1 LPGED
6 ADGGSGRQS
15 EKEGEVSTTAEHAYG
30 RCNFC
35 GDLFNGVI
43 HRWHDLA
50 LCFKC
55 GDAVAELDARLSDSR
70 IRDGEATG
78 QTGDFY
84 EAFKKIASRP
94 RFAGVVEGQRKDIPM
109 GAQPVP
115 VVLGVMPVAATDHD
129 QIPDEVTGGGIG
141 GTHEITVNITLRGVN
156 TKGGGQ

>member
-1 LPGED
+1 MSK
-6 ADGGSGRQS
+6 A
-15 EKEGEVSTTAEHAYG
+15 AEHAFG

-35 GDLFNGVI
+35 GESFNGVI

-94 RFAGVVEGQRKDIPM
+94 RFPGVVENQGKDIPM
-109 GAQPVP
+109 GAQPAP
-115 VVLGVMPVAATDHD
+115 VMLGMMPVAVAHD
-129 QIPDEVTGGGIG
+129 NQVPDQVAGGGIF
-141 GTHEITVNITLRGVN
+141 GTHEITVKITVRGVN
-156 TKGGGQ
+156 TKGGAL